1 MTHISHEIRIEAAK
15 ENVWAAIADLGG
27 IEKFHPGVKKSYY
40 LSEQREGVGASR
52 RCELKPFGAVDEKA
66 VEWKNGESITL
77 EIYGGE
83 KVPPFKS
90 AIGVMSVEDV
100 GDATIARLA
109 LEYRL
114 KFGPLGRAMDRL
126 LVRRQFEKVVPAIL
140 VGLKR
145 HVEREVRSS
154 KRNVA

>member
-1 MTHISHEIRIEAAK
+1 MTHISHEIRIDAAK

-52 RCELKPFGAVDEKA
+52 RCELKPFGAVDERA
-66 VEWKNGESITL
+66 IEWKDGEWITL

-83 KVPPFKS
+83 KAPPFKS
-90 AIGVMSVEDV
+90 AIGVMSVEEV
-100 GDATIARLA
+100 GGATIARLA
-109 LEYRL
+109 LDYEL
-114 KFGPLGRAMDRL
+114 KFGPLGRMMDRL
-126 LVRRQFEKVVPAIL
+126 LVRRQFKKVVPAIL

-145 HVEREVRSS
+145 YVEREVKSS
-154 KRNVA
+154 KRNAA